1 MQQEIIVFYVP
12 KDQIRI
18 YITLENM
25 QEDKLISY

>member
-18 YITLENM
+18 YITQENM